1 MWKPVASIAL
11 FLAFFLT
18 GGLAFAD
25 VWVKYGENEWRE
37 GRIVKEDQW
46 GTLVELK
53 NALTNQYDPP
63 GTGFR
68 AYYTKDRISPTK
80 PPDANA
86 PAGTIAPNTA
96 FKPGQTVQFNDNGKM
111 ADGIVVR
118 QDAYGVLVKYRNW
131 ATGKF
136 DGDFQAYHPANEV
149 QAGNPTPG
157 DLPAATNNPMNP
169 VGGAG
174 PAGGAGPVG
183 GAGPQADPVEF
194 PNGIPVE
201 FIHNDPNWQEHM
213 RDPNW
218 RAWVKDQMAKN
229 AIPGQAAVDPA
240 KPANPDLAAKP
251 VQAAPVE
258 FPKGIPIEFINNDPN
273 WQEHMKDPNW
283 RAWVKDQ
290 MDRNVANPAQ
300 PFVDPG
306 KPANP
311 VQPVNPAQ
319 KPVNPAQNPANPGR
333 DPWLPAQPA
342 GPNGVPP
349 LQLPNNPV
357 GLGGPVMT
365 DKDVLDF
372 LEARLGPD
380 PYSRDVIE
388 RNIRDGVMK
397 DLQAEILSRGVTP
410 AANYSAIENNE
421 FVKKLR
427 FYGTPDFVNSS
438 LTQGIGEPIK
448 DKEWY
453 YGTWDSTHVSARN
466 QDTIEKGKAGG
477 LTITPDGKYKWI
489 NGDTTYE
496 GNWRLATKPEMD
508 VSYKGGVGI
517 VLEGAR
523 GGRPFIVTEDDEHGN
538 TVNEGIRIQD
548 LEHRQDQTRAGR

>member
-1 MWKPVASIAL
+1 MWKPGTSIAL
-11 FLAFFLT
+11 LLFFFLH
-18 GGLAFAD
+18 GSIVFAD

-63 GTGFR
+63 GIGFR

-80 PPDANA
+80 PPDPNTPANA
-86 PAGTIAPNTA
+86 QAPNTT
-96 FKPGQTVQFNDNGKM
+96 FNPGQMVQFNDNGKM

-118 QDAYGVLVKYRNW
+118 QDAYGVLIKYRNW

-136 DGDFQAYHPANEV
+136 DGDFQSYHPANTV
-149 QAGNPTPG
+149 QAANQTPEN
-157 DLPAATNNPMNP
+157 LPAVAANPAQPNP
-169 VGGAG
+169 AQPN
-174 PAGGAGPVG
+174 PAQPNPAQPNPAQPANPAQV
-183 GAGPQADPVEF
+183 PWIDF
-194 PNGIPVE
+194 PKGIPIE
-201 FIHNDPNWQEHM
+201 FINNDPNWQEHM

-218 RAWVKDQMAKN
+218 RAWVKDQMDKN
-229 AIPGQAAVDPA
+229 LLPAQPFVDPA
-240 KPANPDLAAKP
+240 KPANP
-251 VQAAPVE
+251 
-258 FPKGIPIEFINNDPN
+258 I
-273 WQEHMKDPNW
+273 
-283 RAWVKDQ
+283 
-290 MDRNVANPAQ
+290 
-300 PFVDPG
+300 
-306 KPANP
+306 NP
-311 VQPVNPAQ
+311 VQNPVKPADPAQ
-319 KPVNPAQNPANPGR
+319 NNPANPGR
-333 DPWLPAQPA
+333 DPWLPAKPA

-349 LQLPNNPV
+349 LQLPNNPI

-372 LEARLGPD
+372 LEKRLGPD

-397 DLQAEILSRGVTP
+397 ELQAEILSRGVTP

-466 QDTIEKGKAGG
+466 KGIIEKGKAGG
-477 LTITPDGKYKWI
+477 LTINQDGTYKWI

-496 GNWRLATKPEMD
+496 GNWRTATKPEMD

-523 GGRPFIVTEDDEHGN
+523 GGRPFIVTEDDEHGES
-538 TVNEGIRIQD
+538 VNQGIRIQD